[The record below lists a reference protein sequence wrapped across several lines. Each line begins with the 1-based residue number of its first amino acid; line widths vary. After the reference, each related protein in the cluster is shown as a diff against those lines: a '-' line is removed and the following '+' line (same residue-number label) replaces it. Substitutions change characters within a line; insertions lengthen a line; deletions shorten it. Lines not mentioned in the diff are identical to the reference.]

1 MINQIINDD
10 CINVLRQ
17 MPNDYVDMV
26 LTSPPYDN
34 LRNYNSTLEW
44 SFEVFK
50 DIANELTRV
59 LKEGGVIV
67 WIINDA
73 TINGSETGTSFK
85 QALYF
90 KEIGLNIHDTMIWEK
105 DTFSFP
111 YNNLYRA
118 CFEYMFVFS
127 KGKPKTAN
135 LIADRRNKYVGCTIH
150 GTTRG
155 VDGNTFRKSN
165 DKKSEVGEYGVR
177 FNVWQLP
184 TEKNNTTGHPAVFPL
199 NLAKDHILSWSNK
212 DDIVLD
218 CFSGSGTTAIACH
231 ELGRRFICIEKNKDY
246 YEASKERLW
255 NTQRQMKL
263 F

>member
-1 MINQIINDD
+1 
-10 CINVLRQ
+10 

-34 LRNYNSTLEW
+34 LRNYNGTLEW

-50 DIANELTRV
+50 NIANELARV
-59 LKEGGVIV
+59 LKDGGVIV
-67 WIINDA
+67 WIVNDA
-73 TINGSETGTSFK
+73 TVNGSETGTSFR

-127 KGKPKTAN
+127 KGKPKVAN

-155 VDGNTFRKSN
+155 ADGNTFRKSN

-184 TEKNNTTGHPAVFPL
+184 TEKNNITGHPAVFPL

-218 CFSGSGTTAIACH
+218 CFSGSGTTAVACH
-231 ELGRRFICIEKNKDY
+231 ELGRKFICIEKDKSY
-246 YEASKERLW
+246 YEQSKERLW
-255 NTQRQMKL
+255 NVQCQMKL